1 MNDRDRKL
9 IRALMVT
16 YFAHYFAFNLWHA
29 TFNNFAVELFSVDG
43 RQIGLIQSLREIP
56 GFLGFTAAI
65 ISLFLSEA
73 NIAALSTVILGLG
86 LVATGL
92 SGSFLALILSS
103 ILMSIGFHYFYTV
116 NSSLVLMVSEK
127 RNVSHTVGKFRSIGS
142 LSSILAMAVVYFF
155 IESLGFRTLY
165 FIAGGVAVV
174 FGLYMFTQRSRA
186 RHLSTRRKIVFRKK
200 YWLYYILS
208 FLEGSKKHVSS
219 TFSIFLLVSVFHI
232 SAKNISL
239 IFMVNSIITIYT
251 NQLLGKVVDRM
262 GERNTLAFYYV
273 FLAGVYIGFGF
284 IKDVRVVIGLFI
296 LAQVAMG
303 LTVALNSYL
312 YKIAPAEEITG
323 NVSMRTTI
331 DHIAAIIVPIIGGII
346 WTKVGYFAT
355 FLMGTG
361 IAAAAFFFTFFLK
374 TGKVE
379 AGK

>member
-1 MNDRDRKL
+1 
-9 IRALMVT
+9 MVT
-16 YFAHYFAFNLWHA
+16 YFAHYFAFNLWHT

-312 YKIAPAEEITG
+312 YKISPTEEITG

>member
-1 MNDRDRKL
+1 M
-9 IRALMVT
+9 
-16 YFAHYFAFNLWHA
+16 
-29 TFNNFAVELFSVDG
+29 
-43 RQIGLIQSLREIP
+43 
-56 GFLGFTAAI
+56 
-65 ISLFLSEA
+65 
-73 NIAALSTVILGLG
+73 ILGLG
-86 LVATGL
+86 LIATGF
-92 SGSFLALILSS
+92 SGSLLVLILSS

-155 IESLGFRTLY
+155 IESLGYRTLY

-186 RHLSTRRKIVFRKK
+186 RHLSTRRKIVFRKQ

-208 FLEGSKKHVSS
+208 FLEGSKKHISS

-251 NQLLGKVVDRM
+251 NQLFGKVVDRV
-262 GERNTLAFYYV
+262 GERNTLAFYYLL
-273 FLAGVYIGFGF
+273 LAGVYIGFGF
-284 IKDVRVVIGLFI
+284 IKDVRIVIGLFI

-312 YKIAPAEEITG
+312 HKIAPAEELTS

-331 DHIAAIIVPIIGGII
+331 DHIAAIIVPIIGGVI

-361 IAAAAFFFTFFLK
+361 IVVAAFFFTFFLK

-379 AGK
+379 AGKVR